1 MSAAGGPEPA
11 PGAPG
16 PVGGHPGSSGTGP
29 GPLDGILV
37 ADLSRVLAGPL
48 ATMTL
53 GDLGAEVVKVEPPAG
68 DETRAWG
75 PPFAHGEATYALG
88 VNRNKRSVVLDLK
101 DPADREAALA
111 LVDRADVLVENFRPG
126 VAERFGL
133 GWEAVHARRPR
144 LVYCSITGFGRHGEG
159 AKLPGYDPLIQAVG
173 GLMSITGPPGAPSKA
188 GVALVDVIAGLYA
201 AVGIL
206 AALRARESTGEGQR
220 VEVSLLGAELAALA
234 NQAAGFL
241 LAGAVPEAG
250 GNRHPSI
257 APFGTFAAA
266 DGPLMILAGN
276 EVQWRALCAAI
287 GAPELADDAR
297 FAGNPARVENIAEL
311 EREVEARLA
320 GGGRAAWAERLNAA
334 GVPAGPINDVGQAF
348 AYASSLGM
356 DVTERLR
363 MDGGGGPEVELPR
376 APIALSGGGVGAR
389 RPPPRL
395 DEHGAEVRAWLAQPR
410 SST

>member
-1 MSAAGGPEPA
+1 MSA
-11 PGAPG
+11 
-16 PVGGHPGSSGTGP
+16 GSPGP
-29 GPLDGILV
+29 GPLDGVLV

-53 GDLGAEVVKVEPPAG
+53 GDLGAEVVKVEPPGG

-101 DPADREAALA
+101 DAGDRAAA
-111 LVDRADVLVENFRPG
+111 GELVARADVLVENFRPG

-133 GWEAVHARRPR
+133 GWEELRERHPR
-144 LVYCSITGFGRHGEG
+144 LVYCSITGFGRRGEG
-159 AKLPGYDPLIQAVG
+159 ARLPGYDPLIQAVG
-173 GLMSITGPPGAPSKA
+173 GLMSVTGPPGHPSKA

-201 AVGIL
+201 TTGIL
-206 AALRARESTGEGQR
+206 AALHERDRTGEGQR

-234 NQAAGFL
+234 NQSAGFL
-241 LAGAVPEAG
+241 LAGAVPSAG

-257 APFGTFAAA
+257 APFGTFEAA

-276 EVQWRALCAAI
+276 DVQWRALCEAI
-287 GAPELADDAR
+287 GAPELAGDER
-297 FAGNPARVENIAEL
+297 FAANPRRVENIAEL
-311 EREVEARLA
+311 EREVEARL
-320 GGGRAAWAERLNAA
+320 GGEGRAAWAERLNAA

-348 AYASSLGM
+348 AYAASLGM
-356 DVTERLR
+356 EVTETLR
-363 MDGGGGPEVELPR
+363 MDDGSGPEVELPR
-376 APIALSGGGVGAR
+376 APIELSGGGAGAR

-395 DEHGAEVRAWLAQPR
+395 DEHGAEVRAWLAEPR
-410 SST
+410 G